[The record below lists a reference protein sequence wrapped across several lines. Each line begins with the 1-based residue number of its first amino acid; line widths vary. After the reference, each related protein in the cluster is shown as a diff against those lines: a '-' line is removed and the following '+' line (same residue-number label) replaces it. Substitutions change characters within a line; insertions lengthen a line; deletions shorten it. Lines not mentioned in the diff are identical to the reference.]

1 MTTDERAESDEPTG
15 SDGEPA
21 DSDGPLRRAGG
32 LAKKAAGATVGFV
45 TDKRFGRTP
54 AGRARSA
61 ARDGATT
68 FHIRLDLD
76 DITYRSGAK
85 GNKTDAP
92 EVGDAIGQIE
102 AEGWRLDHI
111 EYLTETDEWERTDNE
126 GNVTRGTTQRSSAVL
141 LFRSVTG

>member
-1 MTTDERAESDEPTG
+1 VTTDEPEA
-15 SDGEPA
+15 SDGRARSSESA
-21 DSDGPLRRAGG
+21 VGDGPLRRAGG

-111 EYLTETDEWERTDNE
+111 EYLTETDEWERTDDE
-126 GNVTRGTTQRSSAVL
+126 GNVTRGTTQRSSAIL